1 MANVLTNKSCYG
13 CGICARI
20 CPQKLIDIKLNQEGF
35 YEPFLVN
42 ENQCTNC
49 GLCSSVCSFNFE
61 LPAVEPECVHSFAA
75 WSNDD
80 SVRKKCSSGGVAF
93 EIGRF
98 LISSGYR
105 ICSVRYNTE
114 LDRAEHYIAYNV
126 DELWQSVG
134 SKYIQSYTL
143 DALRSIDRNEKYL
156 FVGTPCQVDSMR
168 RYVKKLK
175 IEDNFLFVDF
185 FCHGV
190 PSMLLWKKYVDSI
203 SKKIG
208 HPTSVVWRNK
218 STGWHDSW
226 EIRAENDNEKK
237 VYFSKKSHGD
247 SFYSLFLSNVC
258 LNKACYSNCKY
269 KFTSS
274 AADIRLGDA
283 WGYLYKNNESGVSI
297 AIAFSEKGNSILKQT
312 DCELIEHNLEEIA
325 EDQLKNSIS
334 EPPARKFVMSMLEDR
349 SKSIRNIQKSLFW
362 YYRIDGIRKRIIR
375 LFGIKR

>member
-1 MANVLTNKSCYG
+1 MMNVLTNKSCYG

-105 ICSVRYNTE
+105 ICSVRYNSE

-168 RYVKKLK
+168 RDVKKLK

-185 FCHGV
+185 FCC
-190 PSMLLWKKYVDSI
+190 
-203 SKKIG
+203 
-208 HPTSVVWRNK
+208 T
-218 STGWHDSW
+218 
-226 EIRAENDNEKK
+226 
-237 VYFSKKSHGD
+237 
-247 SFYSLFLSNVC
+247 C
-258 LNKACYSNCKY
+258 
-269 KFTSS
+269 
-274 AADIRLGDA
+274 
-283 WGYLYKNNESGVSI
+283 
-297 AIAFSEKGNSILKQT
+297 
-312 DCELIEHNLEEIA
+312 
-325 EDQLKNSIS
+325 
-334 EPPARKFVMSMLEDR
+334 
-349 SKSIRNIQKSLFW
+349 
-362 YYRIDGIRKRIIR
+362 
-375 LFGIKR
+375 

>member
-1 MANVLTNKSCYG
+1 MANVSVNSSCYG

-35 YEPFLVN
+35 YEPYLVN

-61 LPAVEPECVHSFAA
+61 LPSVEPECVHPFAA

-80 SVRKKCSSGGVAF
+80 YVRKKCSSGGVAF
-93 EIGRF
+93 EIGRY
-98 LISSGYR
+98 LISNGYKV
-105 ICSVRYNTE
+105 CSVRYNAE
-114 LDRAEHYIAYNV
+114 LDRAEHYIADNV

-143 DALRSIDRNEKYL
+143 DALRSIDRNDKYL

-190 PSMLLWKKYVDSI
+190 PSMYLWKKYVDSI

-226 EIRAENDNEKK
+226 EIKAENDKDDK
-237 VYFSKKSHGD
+237 IYSSKKSQGD
-247 SFYSLFLSNVC
+247 SFYNLFLGNVC
-258 LNKACYSNCKY
+258 LNKACYSDCKY

-283 WGYLYKNNESGVSI
+283 WGNLYKNNETGVSI

-312 DCELIEHNLEEIA
+312 DCELIEHGLEEIA
-325 EDQLKNSIS
+325 EDQLKDSIS
-334 EPPARKFVMSMLEDR
+334 EPRARKHVMRLLEDET
-349 SKSIRNIQKSLFW
+349 KSIKNIEKSLFW

-375 LFGIKR
+375 LLGIKR